1 MLGVIP
7 FSVELLHV
15 LFASFDPQCGK
26 SPDHFQIQEVF
37 VTTVYGLSTIQ
48 LDLFQMIIFFFFLD
62 IIYIIIFVQFT
73 LSVFY
78 CCFLV
83 ACKPTDCSFWKAVQ

>member
-26 SPDHFQIQEVF
+26 SPDHIQIQEIF
-37 VTTVYGLSTIQ
+37 VATFYGLSTIQ
-48 LDLFQMIIFFFFLD
+48 LDLFQMILFYF
-62 IIYIIIFVQFT
+62 FVQFT
-73 LSVFY
+73 LGVFY

-83 ACKPTDCSFWKAVQ
+83 VCKPMDCSFWKAVQ